1 MVRSPVWLLLLV
13 AGFFDPVSLKA
24 SCPPPEET
32 LALLSKVD
40 FDNSARVTRFGA
52 ESSPEGMVEAIREP
66 GKILVTRDGKTG
78 HAVALVEVPVEHL
91 WKAVNDEDHH
101 AGFLVDV
108 SVVVGGTPRG
118 PSRLLLQAVRRLGVG
133 RFWVD
138 RVEMSGELYTRSN
151 GRLWELT
158 WRDAFEE
165 VDLDRPPIVDVA
177 EDHRRVEWTRGAWL
191 FVPLASDC
199 TWVDYYVESD
209 PGGALSAFQ
218 ALGAKQA
225 MRDAVEG
232 LVRMAEEHVPEPH
245 SEARFVRPDGEVLP

>member
-1 MVRSPVWLLLLV
+1 MVRSTLWLYFLASCLV
-13 AGFFDPVSLKA
+13 GPAPLGA
-24 SCPPPEET
+24 SCPSAAEA
-32 LALLSKVD
+32 LAWLEDAD
-40 FDNSARVTRFGA
+40 FESSARVARFGA
-52 ESSPEGMVEAIREP
+52 ERSSEDLAEAVRQP
-66 GKILVTRDGKTG
+66 GEILVTREGKTG
-78 HAVALVEVPVEHL
+78 HAVALVEVPIESL
-91 WKAVNDEDHH
+91 WKAINDEDHH
-101 AGFLVDV
+101 AGFLVDE

-118 PSRLLLQAVRRLGVG
+118 PSRLLLQAVRRFGVG

-138 RVEMSGELYTRSN
+138 RVEMSGELYTRSD

-158 WRDAFEE
+158 WREAFDE
-165 VDLDRPPIVDVA
+165 VDLSRPPLRGVA

-191 FVPLASDC
+191 FVPLAPDC

-245 SEARFVRPDGEVLP
+245 PEARFVRPDGEVLP